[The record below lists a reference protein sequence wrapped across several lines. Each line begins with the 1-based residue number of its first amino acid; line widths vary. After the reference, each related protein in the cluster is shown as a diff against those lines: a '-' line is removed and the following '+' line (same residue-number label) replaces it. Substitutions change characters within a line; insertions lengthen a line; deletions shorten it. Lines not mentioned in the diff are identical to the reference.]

1 MIKAVVFDIGNVLM
15 EWHPDKVY
23 GELIPDVARRK
34 AIFEE
39 VGLDEMNLDVDRG
52 APFKETIYAKA
63 DAFPQYGDLIRA
75 WHDRWIEMAQPL
87 IPKSWE
93 ILRKL
98 KSQGMPVFALSN
110 FGVESY
116 EYAKSVYPELDEFDV
131 EFISGRLR
139 MIKPDIGI
147 YAHLEEETGLS
158 GADLVFFDDRLDNIE
173 AAQKR
178 GWHGFVFTSPDQ
190 MAIDLKGLGLSV

>member
-1 MIKAVVFDIGNVLM
+1 
-15 EWHPDKVY
+15 
-23 GELIPDVARRK
+23 
-34 AIFEE
+34 
-39 VGLDEMNLDVDRG
+39 
-52 APFKETIYAKA
+52 
-63 DAFPQYGDLIRA
+63 
-75 WHDRWIEMAQPL
+75 
-87 IPKSWE
+87 
-93 ILRKL
+93 
-98 KSQGMPVFALSN
+98 MPVFALSN

-139 MIKPDIGI
+139 MIKPDFGI
-147 YAHLEEETGLS
+147 YVHLEEETGLS

-190 MAIDLKGLGLSV
+190 MAIDLQGLGLSV

>member
-75 WHDRWIEMAQPL
+75 WHDRC
-87 IPKSWE
+87 
-93 ILRKL
+93 
-98 KSQGMPVFALSN
+98 SN

-139 MIKPDIGI
+139 MIKPDFGI
-147 YAHLEEETGLS
+147 YVHLEEETGLS

-190 MAIDLKGLGLSV
+190 MAIDLQGLGLSV